1 MPDPVRRPSAM
12 TVNARIK
19 NVVRVVKYKARE
31 ISGRAKQAAGKA
43 TGNDRLRRKGKVEE
57 LKSKRNQFAKRI
69 KDAFKLNR

>member
-1 MPDPVRRPSAM
+1 M

-19 NVVRVVKYKARE
+19 SIVRGVKYKAQETR
-31 ISGRAKQAAGKA
+31 GRAKQRAGKA
-43 TGNDRLRRKGKVEE
+43 TGNDRLRREGKVEA

>member
-1 MPDPVRRPSAM
+1 M

-19 NVVRVVKYKARE
+19 SIVRGVKYKAQETR
-31 ISGRAKQAAGKA
+31 GRAKQSAGEA
-43 TGNDRLRRKGKVEE
+43 TGNDRLRREGKVEA